1 MSTKKQKKVDP
12 GNAGDQ
18 PVGLTLEDGNVQEDV
33 KSFLYLYFR
42 PLCLNKLHL
51 AEWQA
56 EHDIVK
62 FEF

>member
-1 MSTKKQKKVDP
+1 MSTKNRKRWTRAMLEI
-12 GNAGDQ
+12 N

-51 AEWQA
+51 AE
-56 EHDIVK
+56 
-62 FEF
+62 